1 MADPEQQGVSTPGQ
15 LLRSARQLH
24 GWSIEEVAAELNL
37 LSSIVQALENDDYQ
51 DLAGRTYVVGYL
63 RSYGKLA
70 SVNVDG
76 AIEGHTALMP
86 PLQDGPGTMTEDLVR
101 GQPVAIHYR
110 WVVTALVLV
119 LVVGGL
125 YGAYLKRSDDVEKI
139 PLTASKKTEPIAE
152 LVREPLPQKEPA
164 SAESEK
170 ALASSQVVSGSD
182 TTGSVAQIADDK
194 ALSGGPTS
202 DQQGAVPG
210 SVTQITAVSTPS
222 SESGSG
228 LTVGSS
234 GLVTEP
240 TAVASDSTVRKET
253 EPVPETVPV
262 PRLQTEPQTKIQ
274 YPSKQRSESAAREIV
289 TSNFIKTRFL
299 DLISASGGKV
309 VAPPSSVSSQPAVEE
324 VKITK
329 ITSAPSN
336 DRDARRK
343 VVLVPDRELTILV
356 NESSQVIIWD
366 GDGVQLFRKY
376 LNAGKVV
383 TVSGIPPFDVQLQS
397 AEGVRIIYAGKQ
409 FDFPVP
415 KSGRNARF
423 LVGAE
428 E

>member
-1 MADPEQQGVSTPGQ
+1 MAESEEQGVSTPGQ

-37 LSSIVQALENDDYQ
+37 LSDIVQALENDDYQ

-76 AIEGHTALMP
+76 AIEGHQTLMP
-86 PLQDGPGTMTEDLVR
+86 PVQDGPGTMTEDLVR
-101 GQPVAIHYR
+101 AQPVAIHYR

-139 PLTASKKTEPIAE
+139 PLSAIKKTEPIAE
-152 LVREPLPQKEPA
+152 LVREPLPQKEVA
-164 SAESEK
+164 STESERT
-170 ALASSQVVSGSD
+170 LPSNEVGSGSD
-182 TTGSVAQIADDK
+182 TKDRVTGGADDK
-194 ALSGGPTS
+194 TLSGGSTNN
-202 DQQGAVPG
+202 QQGMVQGLVVQGSAVG
-210 SVTQITAVSTPS
+210 VQS
-222 SESGSG
+222 SEPSTGS
-228 LTVGSS
+228 TVASS
-234 GLVTEP
+234 EGATGP
-240 TAVASDSTVRKET
+240 AAIASDSTGQENR
-253 EPVPETVPV
+253 EPTPESVPV
-262 PRLQTEPQTKIQ
+262 PRLQTESQTKIQ
-274 YPSKQRSESAAREIV
+274 YPTRQRRQSTAREIV
-289 TSNFIKTRFL
+289 ASNFIKTRFL
-299 DLISASGGKV
+299 DRVSTSERKDVEPPAA
-309 VAPPSSVSSQPAVEE
+309 VASQPGVEE
-324 VKITK
+324 VKIRKT
-329 ITSAPSN
+329 TSIPTN
-336 DRDARRK
+336 DQEARQK

-356 NESSQVIIWD
+356 NESSQVIIWN

-376 LNAGKVV
+376 LKGGKVV
-383 TVSGIPPFDVQLQS
+383 TVSGVPPFDVQLQS
-397 AEGVRIIYAGKQ
+397 AEGVRIVYAGKR